1 MCPSDYI
8 RKTVS
13 VLKKKI
19 PFGKVVA
26 IALAAVIGLG
36 VLSSCGDTT
45 DNTDKYNEP
54 SSQMVETQNQQRN
67 DNDTPEFADEEKDED
82 TQQKQDILQP
92 SDESAPERDPNPEP
106 EPEPDHT
113 TEPEPEPESEV
124 ESEPET
130 EIEPEPEVD
139 SEQTS
144 RDKLLEYNYIGSSQS
159 DKYHKPTCRWTDK
172 INDENLIH
180 FDTEEEAVAAGY
192 QPCGTCKP

>member
-1 MCPSDYI
+1 M
-8 RKTVS
+8 VS

-45 DNTDKYNEP
+45 DNTDKDNEP

-82 TQQKQDILQP
+82 TQQEQDTTQQ
-92 SDESAPERDPNPEP
+92 SDQSEPERDPNPEPEP

-113 TEPEPEPESEV
+113 TEPEPEPESEPEV

-130 EIEPEPEVD
+130 ESEPEPEVD
-139 SEQTS
+139 TAQTS

>member
-1 MCPSDYI
+1 MRPSDYI

-19 PFGKVVA
+19 SFGKVVA

-45 DNTDKYNEP
+45 DNTDKDNEP
-54 SSQMVETQNQQRN
+54 SSQMVETQNQQWN
-67 DNDTPEFADEEKDED
+67 DNDTPEFADEEKDTD
-82 TQQKQDILQP
+82 TQQEQNTPQP
-92 SDESAPERDPNPEP
+92 SDESAPER

-113 TEPEPEPESEV
+113 TEPEPEPEV

-130 EIEPEPEVD
+130 ESEPEPEVD
-139 SEQTS
+139 SAQTS
-144 RDKLLEYNYIGSSQS
+144 RDKLLEYNYVGSSQS

>member
-1 MCPSDYI
+1 M
-8 RKTVS
+8 VS

-67 DNDTPEFADEEKDED
+67 DNDTPEFADEEKDTD
-82 TQQKQDILQP
+82 TQQEQNTPQP
-92 SDESAPERDPNPEP
+92 SDESAPER

-113 TEPEPEPESEV
+113 TEPEPEPEV

-130 EIEPEPEVD
+130 ESEPEPEVD
-139 SEQTS
+139 SAQTS
-144 RDKLLEYNYIGSSQS
+144 RDKLLEYNYVGSSQS